1 MTETGTYVYAI
12 SRGRPDRMSE
22 AMEGVGGVAGAQVR
36 AVAHAGL
43 TALVSTVGLAEF
55 GEDALK
61 RNLENLDW
69 LESTARAHH
78 AVVDG
83 TAAVAVT
90 LPLRLVTVYRNDER
104 VREVLSER
112 GEEFTEALD
121 RITGRTEWGV
131 KGYADPA
138 AFTSA
143 GAGPGDAGRGDTARG
158 DTGRGDTRHGDTGAS
173 SPGTAYLQRRR
184 AQQRTDKDA
193 REEAAAC
200 ADRIDYELCEIAAT
214 SRVHPPQDP
223 QLSGHEGWMIL
234 NAAYLV
240 DDERAEDFRAAVT
253 RLSGLR
259 AGLRLELTGPWAPY
273 SFAEEPTGEAAE
285 TEAAEEGTEEE
296 EGPWTGS

>member
-1 MTETGTYVYAI
+1 VTETGVYVYAV
-12 SRGRPDRMSE
+12 SRAGPDRMSE
-22 AMEGVGGVAGAQVR
+22 AMEGVGGVAGAPVR
-36 AVAHAGL
+36 AVGRSGL
-43 TALVSTVGLAEF
+43 TALVSTVDLAEF

-61 RNLENLDW
+61 RNLEDLDW

-83 TAAVAVT
+83 AAAVAVT
-90 LPLRLVTVYRNDER
+90 LPLRLVTVYRSDER
-104 VREVLSER
+104 VREVLGER

-131 KGYADPA
+131 KGYADPQ
-138 AFTSA
+138 AFMAT
-143 GAGPGDAGRGDTARG
+143 GAGPGGTARDGTGHDDLGHGATGPG
-158 DTGRGDTRHGDTGAS
+158 DAAGGGTGVS

-184 AQQRTDKDA
+184 AQRRTDEDA

-200 ADRIDYELCEIAAT
+200 ADRIDDELCELSAM

-273 SFAEEPTGEAAE
+273 HFVGGE
-285 TEAAEEGTEEE
+285 
-296 EGPWTGS
+296 S